1 MRNECVKKTSK
12 VTLDKWQKSTGIL
25 KIQNTAKQVLL
36 ICLLLPDPFGTLNKA
51 AAFSFYI

>member
-51 AAFSFYI
+51 AAFSF